1 MLEPLLVAQFHARE
15 IEHAVLHG
23 AEHFLAPAGA
33 GALIKR
39 CDNAQRQ
46 MKPGAGIA
54 DLRAGHQRRPVAKAG
69 RRRRAAGALGDILVD
84 LAVFV
89 GPRPKTLYRSDDH
102 PRIEFV
108 NMVEGKPHAVE
119 RAGREILDQHVALLD
134 QPIEDFLALG
144 VFAVDRDRP
153 LAAIEHGEIKA
164 VGTLHV
170 AELAARDVAAAGPF
184 HLDHVSAHIGQKL
197 RAGRSR
203 LHVRKVED
211 AHAVQRPARF
221 SPWL

>member
-1 MLEPLLVAQFHARE
+1 
-15 IEHAVLHG
+15 
-23 AEHFLAPAGA
+23 
-33 GALIKR
+33 
-39 CDNAQRQ
+39 
-46 MKPGAGIA
+46 
-54 DLRAGHQRRPVAKAG
+54 
-69 RRRRAAGALGDILVD
+69 
-84 LAVFV
+84 
-89 GPRPKTLYRSDDH
+89 
-102 PRIEFV
+102 
-108 NMVEGKPHAVE
+108 MVEGKPHAVQ
-119 RAGREILDQHVALLD
+119 RARRKILDQNVALLD

-203 LHVRKVED
+203 LHVREVED
-211 AHAVQRPARF
+211 AHAVERPARF